1 MSPAIAAVRFA
12 TPATHLRLQP
22 PSPSHHYH
30 SLRTTPTITS
40 PLATQRRLSCHV
52 SITNDSSLSSSS
64 EKIGSKV
71 RVKVPL
77 IVFHVAKSPE
87 LDLNGMIGVVKQYV
101 GVWKGKRITPNL
113 PFKVEFLI
121 PVEGQSKPV
130 KFFAHL
136 REGEFEFLTSDQ

>member
-1 MSPAIAAVRFA
+1 MPPAIAAVRFA
-12 TPATHLRLQP
+12 TPTTHLRLQS

-30 SLRTTPTITS
+30 SLRITS
-40 PLATQRRLSCHV
+40 PLATQRRLACHV

-77 IVFHVAKSPE
+77 RVFHVAKSPE

-121 PVEGQSKPV
+121 PVEGQGKPV

-136 REGEFEFLTSDQ
+136 KEGEFEFLTSDQ